1 MLLLHVLAVIG
12 PLRALQVSAGGKG
25 AFTVV
30 DGTRKKKK
38 CNNLLLISY
47 FGYPVRTQLS
57 VCTPAKIYRSFLVLL
72 LVCVAVFRVPT
83 GA

>member
-25 AFTVV
+25 GFTVV

-38 CNNLLLISY
+38 MQPPPPFILWL
-47 FGYPVRTQLS
+47 PR
-57 VCTPAKIYRSFLVLL
+57 AHAA
-72 LVCVAVFRVPT
+72 VCVHACQNLQELSSAVLSLCGCF
-83 GA
+83 